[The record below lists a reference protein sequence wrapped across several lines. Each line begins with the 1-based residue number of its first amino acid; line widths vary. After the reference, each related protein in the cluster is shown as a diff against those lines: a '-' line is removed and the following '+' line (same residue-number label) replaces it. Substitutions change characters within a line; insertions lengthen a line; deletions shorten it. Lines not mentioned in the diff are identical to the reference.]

1 MAACVR
7 LKPNITTD
15 DLIVPRNNL
24 SQLVLG
30 VREICAKYGLTVCM
44 VGHVGDG
51 SVHPQIPIDYA
62 DTEEYARFK
71 KAKGEI
77 YELTARLGG
86 LISGEHGIGMLKREA
101 IGLVINETALEYMRK
116 IKKTL
121 DPNNILNPYKIF

>member
-1 MAACVR
+1 M
-7 LKPNITTD
+7 
-15 DLIVPRNNL
+15 
-24 SQLVLG
+24 Q
-30 VREICAKYGLTVCM
+30 
-44 VGHVGDG
+44 
-51 SVHPQIPIDYA
+51 